1 MARPPLLS
9 DSMTTITT
17 PSVNVPRLATPEQLP
32 PAATNPIFSIKIFM
46 TIAKAILSLQPGL
59 DDQQLTVV
67 AHQLGPALVLAG
79 PGSGKT
85 ASLSW
90 RALNLLLLGRVAPQN
105 LLLCT
110 FTRAAA
116 REMRQRLTASAQVV
130 GYQGDISAVRVTT
143 VHGLC
148 LQVLSKLSR
157 NRGGKTSG
165 RVISAAEQLDI
176 LKANFRMIF
185 SPDQSTLVRHGWSEP
200 KRMVNQARR
209 FFDRIADELID
220 PQDLVGSGDPFLE
233 ALGRCNQRYLTMLG
247 RRGLV
252 DFAGL
257 QTGCLR
263 LLDDPQ
269 AGAHYGRTIDHLMVD
284 EYQDTNIAQQEII
297 FRLAAVHRNICVV
310 GDEDQLIYAFRGA
323 NPDGFDTFRRRFP
336 DAVTHFL
343 TANYRSHHG
352 IVDLYNRWIGSFDWS
367 NPDPGGP
374 PFRQTKL
381 SVAHAAHADDDHP
394 GVISVLGHDQT
405 DEGRQIAALLHL
417 LKDQGFIDDFDGA
430 AVLLPSVKDR
440 HSRRVVDALK
450 RSGVP
455 VHRLDAEDH
464 VAHVG
469 GGSPAG
475 PHPSGHVLL
484 TTIHQAKGREWP
496 VVFVGGLH
504 AADLRTDALEVDLGP
519 FLKRTAAEPTNLA
532 PRFDLARQYFVAF
545 SRAQKLLVITAR
557 REPHSLFTSL
567 WDTVPAWTSTN
578 LGLLSGAG
586 KFSLPDRQASAV
598 AGGLRRLIVPKNGT
612 LIIRTSSGS
621 APRLAFPSCRHR
633 RVAR

>member
-1 MARPPLLS
+1 M
-9 DSMTTITT
+9 TIT
-17 PSVNVPRLATPEQLP
+17 
-32 PAATNPIFSIKIFM
+32 
-46 TIAKAILSLQPGL
+46 KAILSLQPQL

-67 AHQLGPALVLAG
+67 AHQTDPALVLAG

-85 ASLSW
+85 ACLSW

-116 REMRQRLTASAQVV
+116 QEMRQRLITGSRIV
-130 GYQGDISAVRVTT
+130 GYQGDISAVGVTT
-143 VHGLC
+143 VHSLC
-148 LQVLSKLSR
+148 LKVLSKLSR
-157 NRGGKTSG
+157 NRGGKTPS
-165 RVISAAEQLDI
+165 RVISAAKQLDI
-176 LKANFRMIF
+176 LKANFHTIF
-185 SPDQSTLVRHGWSEP
+185 SPDQSVLVRHGWSEP
-200 KRMVNQARR
+200 KRTVNQARR

-220 PQDLVGSGDPFLE
+220 PQDLADSGDPFLE
-233 ALGRCNQRYLTMLG
+233 ALGRSYQRYLTLLG
-247 RRGLV
+247 QRGLV

-269 AGAHYGRTIDHLMVD
+269 ARAHYGRTIHHLMVD
-284 EYQDTNIAQQEII
+284 EYQDTNVAQQEII

-323 NPDGFDTFRRRFP
+323 NTGGFDAFRRRFP

-367 NPDPGGP
+367 NPDPAGP
-374 PFRQTKL
+374 PSRQPKL
-381 SVAHAAHADDDHP
+381 SLPRAAHADDGHP
-394 GVISVLGHDQT
+394 GVISVLGHNQT

-417 LKDQGFIDDFDGA
+417 LKDQGFINDFDGA

-440 HSRRVVDALK
+440 HSRRVVEALK
-450 RSGVP
+450 RSGIP

-469 GGSPAG
+469 SVAPGGS
-475 PHPSGHVLL
+475 HPSGHVLL

-504 AADLRTDALEVDLGP
+504 AADLRADELEAKLGVY
-519 FLKRTAAEPTNLA
+519 LKRTTAEPTHLTA
-532 PRFDLARQYFVAF
+532 RFDLARQYFVAF
-545 SRAQKLLVITAR
+545 SRAQRLLVITAQ
-557 REPHSLFTSL
+557 REPHAIFSSI
-567 WDTVPAWTSTN
+567 WHAVPTWTSVD
-578 LGLLSGAG
+578 LRSLSGTG
-586 KFSLPDRQASAV
+586 KFSLPHRQSSTV
-598 AGGLRRLIVPKNGT
+598 AGETRRLVVPKNGT
-612 LIIRTSSGS
+612 LILRTSPES
-621 APRLAFPSCRHR
+621 PPSMPFASRR
-633 RVAR
+633 RTRVAR